1 MKSKANLFLLTCT
14 TVALSLFHT
23 SSLAQVFDLADVTM
37 NRAIA
42 ASPRAVEAFPQLS
55 RSGAKLGET
64 AARSASN
71 SLLAEVVRNRAVA
84 NSPRVL
90 EQFPELLR
98 PAPSAKKAGGS
109 LPGSPVVKARAMV
122 ASPRT
127 LEEFPWLAR
136 REPVDDN

>member
-1 MKSKANLFLLTCT
+1 MKSKSNLFLLTFA
-14 TVALSLFHT
+14 TVALSLFNT
-23 SSLAQVFDLADVTM
+23 SSLAQVFDLADVTT

-55 RSGAKLGET
+55 RGGTRPGET
-64 AARSASN
+64 EGRSASN
-71 SLLAEVVRNRAVA
+71 SASAEVVRNRAIA

-98 PAPSAKKAGGS
+98 PAPSAKKAGEPLRS
-109 LPGSPVVKARAMV
+109 SPVVKSRAM
-122 ASPRT
+122 ANSPRT

-136 REPVDDN
+136 RGAVDSR

>member
-1 MKSKANLFLLTCT
+1 MKSKCNLFLLTFT

-42 ASPRAVEAFPQLS
+42 ASPRAIEAFPQLS
-55 RSGAKLGET
+55 RSGVKLGET
-64 AARSASN
+64 AGRPASN
-71 SLLAEVVRNRAVA
+71 SALAEVVRNRAMA

-98 PAPSAKKAGGS
+98 PATLPKRPSEP
-109 LPGSPVVKARAMV
+109 LRGSPAVLNRAM
-122 ASPRT
+122 ANSPRT

-136 REPVDDN
+136 RGTGDIR